1 MGVRKTVRYSS
12 FLSGLDLS
20 TATRK
25 ERERERERES
35 QGEQE
40 FCINTLPRNLD
51 KGKGQEK
58 LIPLVEY
65 CKFQIKYFGRGQL
78 LRYLDKVKHGFTKSK
93 LSLHINV

>member
-25 ERERERERES
+25 ERES